1 MVRLCD
7 KCGRAKDVRT
17 VTLGVDTVV
26 FLGKTEITLELCSDC
41 AAKLYAEADK
51 LIRELAKKFSDFKAS
66 MNLVEPEEEE
76 EEDEDEVS
84 PEFRR
89 LWHERSKKFV
99 DEWMTEVRKKLFGD
113 RFRMVLKA
121 RKDRQCAFCGLPAL
135 KPVRCP
141 KCGVWVCSEHL
152 GAHMRIH
159 YVKLTV

>member
-7 KCGRAKDVRT
+7 KCGRARDVRT
-17 VTLGVDTVV
+17 VTLGVDTGV
-26 FLGKTEITLELCSDC
+26 FLGKTEITLELCGDC
-41 AAKLYAEADK
+41 AAKFYAEADK

-76 EEDEDEVS
+76 GEDEVS
-84 PEFRR
+84 SENIAVNIV
-89 LWHERSKKFV
+89 EKIT
-99 DEWMTEVRKKLFGD
+99 EWMTEVRKKLFGD

-121 RKDRQCAFCGLPAL
+121 RKDRQCAFCGMPAL